1 MIGFLLFLLC
11 RHDIRSMVDFSF
23 LVVGRHDTCSVVCL
37 PFLFIR
43 WHDTRSVV
51 CLPFLFIRWHDT
63 CSMIHILLLVGWKGV
78 RFWMLL
84 KTPRFPPHHYLFSS
98 MSLLLTLHLRHA
110 PLLGTT
116 HFLLSFGDRR
126 NHSIVQVRR
135 RIRICNCDDFSGIDG
150 TRTNQ
155 GRFEAN

>member
-23 LVVGRHDTCSVVCL
+23 LVVGRHDACSVVCLPFLFIRWHDTCSVVCL

-43 WHDTRSVV
+43 WHDTR
-51 CLPFLFIRWHDT
+51 
-63 CSMIHILLLVGWKGV
+63 SMIHILLLVGWKGV

>member
-23 LVVGRHDTCSVVCL
+23 LVVGRHDACSVVCLPFLFIRWHDTCSVVCL

-43 WHDTRSVV
+43 WHDTR
-51 CLPFLFIRWHDT
+51 
-63 CSMIHILLLVGWKGV
+63 SMIHILLLVGWKGV

-84 KTPRFPPHHYLFSS
+84 KTPRFPPHQYLFSS

>member
-23 LVVGRHDTCSVVCL
+23 LVVGRHDACSVVCL

-43 WHDTRSVV
+43 WHDTCSVV

-84 KTPRFPPHHYLFSS
+84 KTSRFPPHHYLFSPL
-98 MSLLLTLHLRHA
+98 SLLLTLHLRHA